1 MTRTAVG
8 YRTVPLWL
16 FVLVVL
22 VLAERNRRLRT
33 RPGNITVRLRSE
45 PGTRWSKG
53 NGVWVDDVFAVRQGL
68 GDRSESFMR
77 VTSVTTRTPEF
88 EEAKE
93 LRLEEPVIA
102 TVQLADGGTIEIAA
116 PRTQE
121 VLLLGPFA
129 ADGSVP
135 PEMPNVDQIEIAN
148 ADQAVAAAS

>member
-1 MTRTAVG
+1 V
-8 YRTVPLWL
+8 
-16 FVLVVL
+16 
-22 VLAERNRRLRT
+22 
-33 RPGNITVRLRSE
+33 TVRLRSE

-68 GDRSESFMR
+68 GDRNESFMR
-77 VTSVTTRTPEF
+77 ATSVTTRTPEF

-116 PRTQE
+116 PRKQE

-129 ADGSVP
+129 IDGSVP
-135 PEMPNVDQIEIAN
+135 SELLSVDQIEIAN
-148 ADQAVAAAS
+148 ADQAVAATS